1 MAKKPNVALVTFP
14 YSYAV
19 PTGLADFISSI
30 LAPLCHKLVLITGQ
44 PLKVKGKNI
53 QVNRLP
59 CQFREGES
67 LLLRISKAIIPQFSI
82 TANLLRL
89 RRKYEVIIFF
99 CTAELFLLPML
110 ISRLMRKR
118 IIIIH
123 TGNLSLSYRQLYSRG
138 IKRIAPMGLR
148 LIEKTAFSLAQR
160 IVLQSEEVITLLNL
174 ESYRRKISLTHY
186 YFVGKQFK
194 PETDLAQRANLVGY
208 IGKFAFFKGAVNF
221 AQAIPLVLAR
231 RRDVRFLMAGG
242 SGSHYQRVEAEL
254 KQNGTLSRVSL
265 HQSVPPGEVAR
276 YLNQLKLLVLPSY
289 SEGVPKII
297 LEAMACGTPVLAT
310 AVGGITGIIEDG
322 ITGFLLKDNSPQSIA
337 EGIIQ
342 ALEYSQLTNISH
354 NARKRI
360 EESYNINTITRNWQ
374 TVLYS

>member
-14 YSYAV
+14 YSYAA